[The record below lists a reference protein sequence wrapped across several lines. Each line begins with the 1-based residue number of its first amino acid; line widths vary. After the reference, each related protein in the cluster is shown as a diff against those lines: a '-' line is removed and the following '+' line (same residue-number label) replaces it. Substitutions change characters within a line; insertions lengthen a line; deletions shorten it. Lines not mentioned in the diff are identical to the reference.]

1 MVPQR
6 TSKKTTIASDLE
18 NDMLDN
24 RGVQS
29 REAQYNLVHKTRHV
43 TVLQG
48 IIG

>member
-1 MVPQR
+1 MTV
-6 TSKKTTIASDLE
+6 TSDLE

-29 REAQYNLVHKTRHV
+29 GEARCNLVHKIRLV

-48 IIG
+48 VIG